1 MASPPENANLTIT
14 TDISVGDWIRD
25 SLAPRLPFSEVPRT
39 IGIVIPK
46 GFESYVLIRHTGEGD
61 HQGALGPE
69 TLKTLLRV
77 LSKFTTDQE
86 DCCFAMWD
94 GYGWGN
100 PGVPFTA
107 VRGPRLKRFLQEF
120 ILRYGSY
127 PRRKRFVPPTEHPD
141 LHTLPVGILNSELF
155 KLPSRN
161 YLLAKGPLIEALKI
175 GHVRMGW
182 FHPQSP
188 NLLWPNG
195 RSWILATEID
205 YDVTLIAGSEKLIE
219 AILSTDSLTA
229 ERFLV
234 TDTIEE
240 LQVAES

>member
-100 PGVPFTA
+100 PGVSFTA